1 MRPPRYF
8 KPIRISASE
17 RWDQLEND
25 EELARPWRLLFEQI
39 QSPRHVVSELL
50 QNADD
55 AGATEATVEISGGEF
70 IFGHNGEDFNHEQFA
85 SLCQFG
91 FSNKRTLHTI
101 GFRGVGF
108 KSTFS
113 LGDEVRLIT
122 PTLSVAFHQ
131 QRFTEPIWTESDV
144 ASDGHTEIRVV
155 IRNEAVRKELAKGLQ
170 EWSHSPA
177 SLIFFNN
184 IRCLRVAGQEIRWRS
199 HGVGPVDGSKWI
211 SISSRSGARY
221 LAIRSVEQD
230 FPEDALRE
238 IRNER
243 RTPAADTD
251 FPTCRIELVL
261 GMKGRFFVVLPTG
274 VLTQL
279 PFACNAPFIQ
289 DPARMKIKDPAMS
302 PTNRWLLKR
311 AGELAADAMLG
322 WLGNRSLD
330 LGERAQAYG
339 LLPDVDRKDS
349 SIEGSCG
356 VIVEQSFEVRIEG
369 TKLLLTEAGRLEAAG
384 NCLAVADELLTVWS
398 PEQVSAAFGAD
409 NPAILSRHISGP
421 DRNKLLNWGHVDLL
435 EKLEVLAALKST
447 HLPRPQSWRQLLIL
461 WTYVSDEI
469 ISPWSSHR
477 NARIL
482 PVQGKEHLYAA
493 DEVVRPGPRLS
504 LKSADWAFLTP
515 FLLALDPNWTNYLL
529 DQSGA
534 AETGNDAALQRQ
546 IESANR
552 CMSALGLDASTSVDR
567 VMGSIADSFFAQG
580 SSYRISDYVR
590 LAHIAAKLKAA
601 VPHSFK
607 FVTQARRA
615 VPAPVLADLDD
626 DLGAFVDA
634 DWYSKNVLH
643 DAYAEPSATCTS
655 DEWQQWTRSD
665 DSRLET
671 FVPFQQTEKPVWN
684 RAELTKDL
692 RRRGMEGD
700 PYFHYKRDNFTVT
713 DWNFAPSH
721 WQHWSSFAEDDDRF
735 WSKLM
740 TRILEQ
746 PRSYWTKAQSARAD
760 HMGNTY
766 THRVTRE
773 LLLPAWILRFRD
785 LPCLPDTLGRPR
797 HPAELLLR
805 TPETEPLINVES
817 FVHADL
823 DTEASRSL
831 LLLLGVS
838 AKPTGPER
846 LLERLRALAGSET
859 PLVPEVQKWCYSLD
873 RLFEHCSSNDVQ
885 AIKTAF
891 AEGKLILTDCEEW
904 ASADE
909 IFLHSDQDG
918 LLETDLIHPALREL
932 TFWRK
937 IGVSEYPTEEM
948 EIEWLKSLPPGEKLT
963 PTQTR
968 RIRHLLGL
976 CPGRVWREC
985 GHWLNLAG
993 DWVPV
998 SSLEYCLTM
1007 QSLVSWSH
1015 LFPAVKTTTADFQRL
1030 SSAACQS
1037 TPFSTLPRL
1046 GDAIEERFRM
1056 QSELPQAQRKPW
1068 IVALGKG
1075 LKRIVLD
1082 DAEQTRRVRELAHR
1096 LERTR
1101 WQVAGGMESVPYIN
1115 GKPAG
1120 ISRTME
1126 VSWQGD
1132 VLYVQNSSPARMA
1145 KAVGRELGGAF
1156 ENRDIADTVKYCY
1169 ERDEAFIVEHL
1180 ASTFDLAPL
1189 VEVEVEPALA
1199 PDVSI
1204 VAPDIGANVLP
1215 EADASL
1221 HVTGDGGTDGSNRVD
1236 DGEEASMLVDLDDRA
1251 HSHERAQRP
1260 RAPHPK
1266 LIERFAKSH
1275 GFSMA
1280 DNDRFVHTDGRRL
1293 EKTLQNAFPWEL
1305 RSASGNIA
1313 KYYWPK
1319 EQCLQQ
1325 GPLQLSS
1332 DIWELCERYPERYS
1346 LILTDVTGA
1355 PVEISGRQLVNMLE
1369 LEILALYPAT
1379 YRLNFTGQGE
1389 LLHYTP

>member
-8 KPIRISASE
+8 KPTRISASE

-25 EELARPWRLLFEQI
+25 EELVRPWRLLFEQI

-55 AGATEATVEISGGEF
+55 AGATEASVEISGGEF
-70 IFGHNGEDFNHEQFA
+70 IFGHNGEDFNQEQFA
-85 SLCQFG
+85 SLCRFG

-131 QRFTEPIWTESDV
+131 QRFTEPVWTESAAATD
-144 ASDGHTEIRVV
+144 DRTEIRVV
-155 IRNEAVRKELAKGLQ
+155 IRNEAVRKELAKDLH

-184 IRCLRVAGQEIRWRS
+184 IRCLRVEGQEIRWRS
-199 HGVGPVDGSKWI
+199 HGVGPVNGSEWI
-211 SISSRSGARY
+211 SISNRTGARY
-221 LAIRSVEQD
+221 LAIRSTEQE
-230 FPEDALRE
+230 FPEDARRE
-238 IRNER
+238 IMNER
-243 RTPAADTD
+243 RTPADDTD
-251 FPTCRIELVL
+251 FPTCRIEIVL
-261 GMKGRFFVVLPTG
+261 GMEGRLFVVLPTG

-302 PTNRWLLKR
+302 PTNRWLLKQ

-330 LGERAQAYG
+330 IGERAEAYG
-339 LLPDVDRKDS
+339 LLPDVDRKGS

-356 VIVEQSFEVRIEG
+356 AIVEQSFEVRIEG
-369 TKLLLTEAGRLEAAG
+369 TKLLLTEADRLEAAG

-398 PEQVSAAFGAD
+398 PDQVSAAFGAD
-409 NPAILSRHISGP
+409 NPSILSRHISEQ
-421 DRNKLLNWGHVDLL
+421 DRNKLLNWGHVDIL
-435 EKLEVLAALKST
+435 EKFAVLATLKST
-447 HLPRPQSWRQLLIL
+447 HLARPQSWRQLLIL
-461 WTYVSDEI
+461 WAYVSDEI

-482 PVQGKEHLYAA
+482 PVQGKEHLFAA
-493 DEVVRPGPRLS
+493 DEVVRAGPRLS
-504 LKSADWAFLTP
+504 LKRADWAFLSP
-515 FLLALDPNWTNYLL
+515 FLLALDPNWTNYLS
-529 DQSGA
+529 DQSGT

-546 IESANR
+546 IESVNG
-552 CMSALGLDASTSVDR
+552 CISALGLNVSTSVDR
-567 VMGSIADSFFAQG
+567 VMGSVADSFFAQG
-580 SSYRISDYVR
+580 SSYGISDCVR
-590 LAHIAAKLKAA
+590 IAHIAAKLKAA

-607 FVTQARRA
+607 FVTQAGQA
-615 VPAPVLADLDD
+615 VPAPVLADLDN
-626 DLGAFVDA
+626 DLDTFVDA
-634 DWYSKNVLH
+634 DWYSKNVLY

-655 DEWQQWTRSD
+655 DEWRQWVRSD
-665 DSRLET
+665 GSRLKT
-671 FVPFQQTEKPVWN
+671 FVPLQQTKKGVWS
-684 RAELTKDL
+684 RAELTRDL

-700 PYFHYKRDNFTVT
+700 PYFHYKRDNFFVT
-713 DWNFAPSH
+713 DWNFAPTH
-721 WQHWSSFAEDDDRF
+721 WQHWSSLSEGDDRF

-746 PRSYWTKAQSARAD
+746 PRSYWSKAQSARAD

-766 THRVTRE
+766 THRVTQE
-773 LLLPAWILRFRD
+773 PLLPAWILRFRD
-785 LPCLPDTLGRPR
+785 LPCLSDTLGRPR
-797 HPAELLLR
+797 HPAELILR

-817 FVHADL
+817 FVQAGL
-823 DTEASRSL
+823 DTEASRPL

-838 AKPTGPER
+838 DKPTGPER

-859 PLVPEVQKWCYSLD
+859 PLVHEVRKWCYSLD
-873 RLFEHCSSNDVQ
+873 QLFDRCSSTDVQ

-891 AEGKLILTDCEEW
+891 AASKLILTDCEEW

-909 IFLHSDQDG
+909 IFLNPDQDG
-918 LLETDLIHPALREL
+918 LLETALIHPALREL
-932 TFWRK
+932 TIWRK
-937 IGVSEYPTEEM
+937 IGVAEYPTEEM
-948 EIEWLKSLPPGEKLT
+948 EVEWLKSLPPGEKLT

-968 RIRHLLGL
+968 RIKHLLGL

-998 SSLEYCLTM
+998 SSLEHCLTM
-1007 QSLVSWSH
+1007 QPLVSWSH
-1015 LFPAVKTTTADFQRL
+1015 LFPAVKATTADFQRL
-1030 SSAACQS
+1030 SLAACQS

-1046 GDAIEERFRM
+1046 GDAIEERFRR
-1056 QSELPQAQRKPW
+1056 QSGLPQAQRKPW

-1082 DAEQTRRVRELAHR
+1082 DAEQTQRVREVAYR
-1096 LERTR
+1096 LEQTK

-1120 ISRTME
+1120 TSRTME

-1132 VLYVQNSSPARMA
+1132 VLYVQDSSLARMA
-1145 KAVGRELGGAF
+1145 KAVGLEVGGAF
-1156 ENRDIADTVKYCY
+1156 DNRDVADTVKFCY

-1189 VEVEVEPALA
+1189 VEVETEPALA
-1199 PDVSI
+1199 PDVPI
-1204 VAPDIGANVLP
+1204 VTPDIGANLLP

-1221 HVTGDGGTDGSNRVD
+1221 PVTGDGGTDGPNWVD
-1236 DGEEASMLVDLDDRA
+1236 DSEEASMLVEPDDRA
-1251 HSHERAQRP
+1251 QPHEHVRRQRS
-1260 RAPHPK
+1260 PHPR
-1266 LIERFAKSH
+1266 LIERFARSH

-1280 DNDRFVHTDGRRL
+1280 GNDRFVHADGRRL

-1305 RSASGNIA
+1305 RSASGDFA

-1325 GPLQLSS
+1325 DPLQMSS

-1346 LILTDVTGA
+1346 LILTDVTGV
-1355 PVEISGRQLVNMLE
+1355 PVEISGRQLVKMLE
-1369 LEILALYPAT
+1369 LEILVLFPST

-1389 LLHYTP
+1389 LQTG